1 MTKEIFC
8 IECDKWTDLKIMDVD
23 DYMCSE
29 CNLVIVA
36 IRDKVEGE

>member
-1 MTKEIFC
+1 MSKEIFC
-8 IECDKWTDLKIMDVD
+8 TNCDKWTDLKIMDVD
-23 DYMCSE
+23 DHMCGV